1 MLRPCRSPAPCPPSV
16 SPATNGAAGRAPAIK
31 ESRKNTEEQ
40 RYATQPAGEQSPGH
54 ISMIN
59 DLLKGRAALYTIV
72 FYLCCSAQQHLV
84 GVT

>member
-1 MLRPCRSPAPCPPSV
+1 MAQQGERQRLRK
-16 SPATNGAAGRAPAIK
+16 AGK
-31 ESRKNTEEQ
+31 TQEEQ